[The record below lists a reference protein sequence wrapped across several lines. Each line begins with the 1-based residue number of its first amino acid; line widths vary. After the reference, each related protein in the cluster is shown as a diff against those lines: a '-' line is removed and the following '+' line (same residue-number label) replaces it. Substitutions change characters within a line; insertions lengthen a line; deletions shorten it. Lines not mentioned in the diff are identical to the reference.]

1 MNINSISNFSPNFK
15 GLYVETEG
23 MGPVAKEQAKSL
35 ERKLA
40 YNYDVDILD
49 DMGVDVVIIADPKS
63 KDGDRAKILF
73 ADPDNRLYKIDGK
86 DHIKTGK
93 TYDVGFKEST
103 YSDNYE
109 GVVKVMNDIITG
121 KIFKKTAKP
130 TQSSNEMV
138 RLIPLRNNNLE
149 GESFKDYM
157 VEIDENDC
165 FDEDDIY

>member
-49 DMGVDVVIIADPKS
+49 DMGVDVV
-63 KDGDRAKILF
+63 KILF

-138 RLIPLRNNNLE
+138 RLIPLRDNNLE
-149 GESFKDYM
+149 GESFEDYM
-157 VEIDENDC
+157 IDIDENDC
-165 FDEDDIY
+165 FDEEDIY